1 MNGASSG
8 FTDAIL
14 TSDATAGLVCWVSWF
29 DRNHQSTMDHAYRND
44 WRLDRLQPVLD
55 ALSSLNSGLS
65 AARYG
70 DDLSTAPQ
78 ASFAAVTAARRS
90 TWSGGCRSG
99 VRCGPRRNPFSRK
112 PVGDV

>member
-1 MNGASSG
+1 
-8 FTDAIL
+8 
-14 TSDATAGLVCWVSWF
+14 
-29 DRNHQSTMDHAYRND
+29 MDHAYRND

-65 AARYG
+65 AGRYG

-78 ASFAAVTAARRS
+78 ASFAAVTAARPVAS
-90 TWSGGCRSG
+90 SGGGSSRF
-99 VRCGPRRNPFSRK
+99 RCQARRNPFSRK